1 MKRPILRTAPCAV
14 VCRGDGSAIGAIID
28 VDKWPHGGGVAGFG
42 DTLPDALR
50 SLADEIE
57 KEVDYAG
64 PPNLTMLQYLVEELD
79 HSVEMEIFQIDR
91 MWTGSMRSWMLT
103 KKGRDEMDE
112 PKVQPPP
119 KPKWWQKVV
128 EKIGIII
135 GQAKFG
141 G

>member
-57 KEVDYAG
+57 KEVDYAS
-64 PPNLTMLQYLVEELD
+64 PFNLTMLQYLVEELNRVRRTGD
-79 HSVEMEIFQIDR
+79 LPGQQDMDR
-91 MWTGSMRSWMLT
+91 IYAIL
-103 KKGRDEMDE
+103 D
-112 PKVQPPP
+112 
-119 KPKWWQKVV
+119 
-128 EKIGIII
+128 
-135 GQAKFG
+135 AH
-141 G
+141 